1 MSFQIRKSS
10 SPFELNKIS
19 YLTKCPSFSFPY
31 NDDQGWSCTLQEGT
45 GLDTPAVDDGQDEA
59 EMAGRMVED
68 PSTLEMYDW
77 C

>member
-1 MSFQIRKSS
+1 M
-10 SPFELNKIS
+10 
-19 YLTKCPSFSFPY
+19 
-31 NDDQGWSCTLQEGT
+31 QEGRPRGT

-59 EMAGRMVED
+59 EMAGRTVED